1 MGAAGDS
8 VVADAGEDSVSV
20 EYERVPHM
28 SKQRLKEIRCNL
40 TGKGECCWYFL
51 C

>member
-1 MGAAGDS
+1 MDS

-20 EYERVPHM
+20 EYEKVPQM
-28 SKQRLKEIRCNL
+28 SKQRLKEIRCHL
-40 TGKGECCWYFL
+40 TGKGECFWCLL